1 MTNTLSFVV
10 PEGMKGKTFVI
21 LYWDAAA
28 KGGLGEWVEIPANL
42 NEDGIVQ
49 SQLLKEGEAALKFI
63 GTFVLAAK

>member
-1 MTNTLSFVV
+1 MSSS
-10 PEGMKGKTFVI
+10 
-21 LYWDAAA
+21 
-28 KGGLGEWVEIPANL
+28 PASL